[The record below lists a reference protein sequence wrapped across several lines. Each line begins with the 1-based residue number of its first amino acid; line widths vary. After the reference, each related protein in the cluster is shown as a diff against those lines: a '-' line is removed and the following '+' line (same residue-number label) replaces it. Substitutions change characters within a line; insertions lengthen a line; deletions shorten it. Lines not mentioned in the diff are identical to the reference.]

1 MRESGTPA
9 SPEPDET
16 LQDTHFEQDG
26 YKQCAS
32 PEPDETEFQGI
43 VRRALGK
50 PAYRPKETKEKSV
63 KIEGTLEWGL
73 SKDSEMFT
81 AVNVA
86 SEKLPAGV
94 YSVLLSQDGTIYY
107 DPLEFP
113 GDETVA
119 LPGLPCEYVLKQIEK
134 FWGRGDRYAKYGFVT
149 KRGIL
154 FYGPPGCGKTS
165 IIRLL
170 CASIVKL
177 GGVVFNMTGFAYAA
191 AELKK
196 FRTVEPTRPVM
207 VLFEDM
213 DSMVG
218 PHLVGDSTRAALS
231 LLDGQDQISNVVY
244 VATTNNPED
253 IAERF
258 IKRPGRFDLIIG
270 VNMPTTETREA
281 YLRHICKNQVPEDIL
296 LELVQKTEGLS
307 LAYLKELASTRL
319 CLDIPLDETLER
331 IKGDFKR
338 KKFTNRKDELGFVMG
353 YKAKDM

>member
-1 MRESGTPA
+1 MGIRFLDLSSIRFRPINSGESLD
-9 SPEPDET
+9 SSKSE
-16 LQDTHFEQDG
+16 
-26 YKQCAS
+26 
-32 PEPDETEFQGI
+32 
-43 VRRALGK
+43 
-50 PAYRPKETKEKSV
+50 KEEEIKERSV
-63 KIEGTLEWGL
+63 KISGRLEWGL
-73 SKDSEMFT
+73 SGDAESYT

-86 SEKLPAGV
+86 CEKLPAGV
-94 YSVLLSQDGTIYY
+94 YSVVLTSEGKVYY
-107 DPLEFP
+107 EPLEFP
-113 GDETVA
+113 GDETIA
-119 LPGLPCEYVLKQIEK
+119 LPGLPCDYVLKQIEK
-134 FWGRGDRYAKYGFVT
+134 FWDRNDRYEKYGFVT

-170 CASIVKL
+170 CASIVKQ
-177 GGVVFNMTGFAYAA
+177 GGVVFNMIGFGYAA
-191 AELKK
+191 VELKK

-213 DSMVG
+213 DSMIGG
-218 PHLVGDSTRAALS
+218 PHIVGDTTRAALS

-331 IKGDFKR
+331 IRGDFKR
-338 KKFTNRKDELGFVMG
+338 KKFTTKKEELGFVMG
-353 YKAKDM
+353 YKGEVIKE